1 VQDLAS
7 KFRVAILMDEQLTC
21 EYHGKRGKQL
31 TWEYHGKQG
40 KQLNSTREIASTQEE

>member
-1 VQDLAS
+1 
-7 KFRVAILMDEQLTC
+7 MDEQLTC